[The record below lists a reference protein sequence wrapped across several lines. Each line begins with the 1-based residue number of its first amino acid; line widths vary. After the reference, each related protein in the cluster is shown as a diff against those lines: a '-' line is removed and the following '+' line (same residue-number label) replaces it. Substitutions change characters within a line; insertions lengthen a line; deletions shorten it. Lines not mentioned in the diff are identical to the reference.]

1 MKVIKTQVMKYLTTI
16 KWNLYKI
23 LYKYKLIK
31 KLTKNIISRFY
42 NNNTDSHRTP

>member
-1 MKVIKTQVMKYLTTI
+1 MIKTQVMKYLTTI
-16 KWNLYKI
+16 KNETYIKI

-31 KLTKNIISRFY
+31 KLTQNIISRFY